1 MNAMQVGMQLFQ
13 EIEAKRTSGN
23 WTWEKYLPGPI
34 SSEDADIIM
43 RLAGCWCY
51 DPSADQVRF
60 YTNQNHPSHGGKPW

>member
-43 RLAGCWCY
+43 RLAGCWC
-51 DPSADQVRF
+51 F
-60 YTNQNHPSHGGKPW
+60 YTNQNHPSHGGRPW